1 LKPGTGET
9 QNLAALPHPALSTT
23 LLWLPWERSIVPAW
37 RAMIQRWMADR
48 ELCAVLTLNSGGRA
62 RVVLRIESGPSVE
75 CALWSQDGRGI
86 KDGRQAQ
93 QWAQEAIVE
102 VLRGDLGIGLRQG
115 GDFEIDKDVAFAVSI
130 SPMRVYS
137 ASCAPKARETLS
149 PNEPPSISELHRT
162 SGERASP
169 SRGSNPNVQALQ
181 SAKDSPMSL
190 RLPTRVL
197 PVECG
202 NCDDYKMSAAGRKK
216 VPVAPKPLMG
226 SPAFASEAAAAG
238 SLEGLVCPEIIPQ
251 AGASQESGFPKP
263 CPTPAK
269 PTPDTVTIH
278 DIHYMML

>member
-1 LKPGTGET
+1 M
-9 QNLAALPHPALSTT
+9 
-23 LLWLPWERSIVPAW
+23 V
-37 RAMIQRWMADR
+37 QRWMADR

-162 SGERASP
+162 SGERAGP

-181 SAKDSPMSL
+181 TANNFSYALKAAHL
-190 RLPTRVL
+190 GTTA
-197 PVECG
+197 ECG
-202 NCDDYKMSAAGRKK
+202 SDEYSTAGRKN

-238 SLEGLVCPEIIPQ
+238 SLEGLVCSEIIPQ